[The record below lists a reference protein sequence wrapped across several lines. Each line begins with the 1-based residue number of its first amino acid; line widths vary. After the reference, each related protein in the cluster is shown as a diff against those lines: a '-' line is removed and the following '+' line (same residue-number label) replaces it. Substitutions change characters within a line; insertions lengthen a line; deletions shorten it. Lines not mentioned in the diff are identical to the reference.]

1 MILGSSSADFDQVL
15 RQTVAAGLSV
25 LPTQVII
32 DPALVILS
40 ALVYSHPHAPSSSLS
55 VLYDFTPPFAV
66 AAHVCRS
73 SSTLPAWQ
81 TTPL

>member
-1 MILGSSSADFDQVL
+1 MIFGSSSADFDQVL

-32 DPALVILS
+32 DPAPAILS
-40 ALVYSHPHAPSSSLS
+40 ALVCSHPPAPSSSLS

>member
-32 DPALVILS
+32 DPAPAILS
-40 ALVYSHPHAPSSSLS
+40 ALVCSHPPAPSSS
-55 VLYDFTPPFAV
+55 
-66 AAHVCRS
+66 
-73 SSTLPAWQ
+73 
-81 TTPL
+81 